1 MNSINSRMLWQL
13 TALIEIKNMED
24 MAVPCGVFRS
34 HHVPGAA
41 ATGDAHHHSGHPP
54 NIGPG
59 WPSPCSVERLLGFC
73 LSGIIDNH

>member
-1 MNSINSRMLWQL
+1 MHHFVPYKLAYSGGSF
-13 TALIEIKNMED
+13 AME
-24 MAVPCGVFRS
+24 S

-59 WPSPCSVERLLGFC
+59 WPSPCSVERQTLYPAKGERYPRAIRWHR
-73 LSGIIDNH
+73 SPTT